1 MADITQFKAQML
13 TGGARANQ
21 FKCII
26 AFPGIV
32 AGGGTAGPKLEFLAK
47 SASLPESIVSDV
59 PVPYRGRVVHFAG
72 EREFQP
78 WNIEVYTDNDF
89 VVRSAMEDWV
99 NKIQNASTTNGILE
113 PLAYQT
119 DIQVY
124 QLDRNDKIVK
134 EYNFKDAWPLTV
146 GAIQLS
152 WEAANQIETYPVTFQ
167 YNYWEPV

>member
-13 TGGARANQ
+13 TGGARPNQ

-32 AGGGTAGPKLEFLAK
+32 SGGGIAGPKMEFLAR
-47 SASLPESIVSDV
+47 SASLPESILADV
-59 PVPYRGRVVHFAG
+59 AVPYRGRVVHFAG

-99 NKIQNASTTNGILE
+99 NKIQNAATTNGILE

-124 QLDRNDKIVK
+124 QLDRNDVIVK
-134 EYNFKDAWPLTV
+134 EYNFKDAYPLTV

-152 WEAANQIETYPVTFQ
+152 WDAANQIETYPVTFQ